1 MNARFLDC
9 LVEHIRFRGRW
20 RWGMLAFIW
29 IVAISGIVLKTVF
42 ASSTPTWLSATFYLA
57 FGWVALISA
66 DLR

>member
-29 IVAISGIVLKTVF
+29 IVAISGI
-42 ASSTPTWLSATFYLA
+42 A
-57 FGWVALISA
+57 
-66 DLR
+66 